1 MNTLGSGSISRR
13 LLWAVAV
20 ALGLMLG
27 AAATVL
33 DLRFQSLSEA
43 ALRAQVRA
51 GERIVELAGMDQR
64 EPRFRSS
71 DPPRG

>member
-1 MNTLGSGSISRR
+1 
-13 LLWAVAV
+13 
-20 ALGLMLG
+20 MLG